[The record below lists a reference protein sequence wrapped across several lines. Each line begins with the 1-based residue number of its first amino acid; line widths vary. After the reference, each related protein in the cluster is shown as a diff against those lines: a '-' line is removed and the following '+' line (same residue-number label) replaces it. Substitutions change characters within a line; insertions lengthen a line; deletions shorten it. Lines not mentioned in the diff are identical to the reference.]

1 MPSNNKWKEIQKL
14 LNQCHSDLKEIQKD
28 LTKLEN
34 ALKIRKNALH

>member
-1 MPSNNKWKEIQKL
+1 MPSNNKWEEIQKL
-14 LNQCHSDLKEIQKD
+14 LNQCHSDLKGDPKH

>member
-14 LNQCHSDLKEIQKD
+14 LNQCRSDLKEIQKD

-34 ALKIRKNALH
+34 TLKLRRKTVH